1 MKTLNK
7 IKLNNLSA
15 ENLSEKQM
23 KEIRG
28 GGGLVT
34 CTCSCYWEDQNG
46 SSADNNC
53 KANTINNGT
62 EGGHSSEGDNQKTC
76 YSYWS

>member
-7 IKLNNLSA
+7 IKLNNLST

-28 GGGLVT
+28 GEADPKCFCACNYAGQG
-34 CTCSCYWEDQNG
+34 G
-46 SSADNNC
+46 SSTSDNLNANC
-53 KANTINNGT
+53 A
-62 EGGHSSEGDNQKTC
+62 EGIWSPFPGPVGNVC
-76 YSYWS
+76 Y

>member
-28 GGGLVT
+28 GDET
-34 CTCSCYWEDQNG
+34 ASCSCACHWADQGG
-46 SSADNNC
+46 SSTMENC
-53 KANTINNGT
+53 SANKALGYFSPYY
-62 EGGHSSEGDNQKTC
+62 GQS
-76 YSYWS
+76 WSDC